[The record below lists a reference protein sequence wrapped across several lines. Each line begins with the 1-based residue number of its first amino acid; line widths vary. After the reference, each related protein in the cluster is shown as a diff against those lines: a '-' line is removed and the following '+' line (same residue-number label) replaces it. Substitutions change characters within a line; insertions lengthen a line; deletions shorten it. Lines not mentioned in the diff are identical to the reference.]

1 MINTAIVRNY
11 ESYAFSDANVIGLNI
26 FALVCWSLFLKNTPK
41 CINGSKSLKKGQPK
55 IAFNQMQSLSTLKM
69 ECSPREGGNGKSE
82 LSWQEQTITKS
93 SFFQ

>member
-11 ESYAFSDANVIGLNI
+11 ESDAFSDANAIELNI
-26 FALVCWSLFLKNTPK
+26 FALACWSLFLKNTSK
-41 CINGSKSLKKGQPK
+41 CINESKSLKKGQPK

-69 ECSPREGGNGKSE
+69 EGSPREGGNGKNE

-93 SFFQ
+93 SLFL